1 VLRTLEVGS
10 IPSVTAGKTIVT
22 VAPQAASGNT
32 WYYKTG
38 TSKMEVTYGTA
49 ITPSEWTGTLTS
61 GMELAPASSGDT
73 LIQVVEVDSGKLPV
87 GYGVAK
93 LNVG

>member
-1 VLRTLEVGS
+1 
-10 IPSVTAGKTIVT
+10 VTAGKTIIT
-22 VAPQAASGNT
+22 AAPQPASGNT

-38 TSKMEVTYGTA
+38 TGKSTVTYGTA
-49 ITPSEWTGTLTS
+49 INTGEWSGTLTG
-61 GMELAPASSGDT
+61 GMEITPGSSDT
-73 LIQVVEVDSGKLPV
+73 LIEVVEVDSGKLPV